1 MLARIIL
8 TGAII
13 FAPVFFAYA
22 QHSFVGVKTCGMC
35 HKSDK
40 DGQQLSIWENSQH
53 SKAYETLL
61 TEKANK
67 IAKEKGFK
75 TKASE
80 TEECLKCHT
89 SGYNVDASLLGDKF
103 KIEQGVQCET
113 CHGAGSDY
121 KSKKIMEDRKQSEA
135 NGLKLYENPEDLCIT
150 CHNAESPTMVEFNFA
165 ESWEKIKHT
174 KPQ

>member
-53 SKAYETLL
+53 K
-61 TEKANK
+61 
-67 IAKEKGFK
+67 
-75 TKASE
+75 
-80 TEECLKCHT
+80 
-89 SGYNVDASLLGDKF
+89 
-103 KIEQGVQCET
+103 
-113 CHGAGSDY
+113 
-121 KSKKIMEDRKQSEA
+121 KS
-135 NGLKLYENPEDLCIT
+135 
-150 CHNAESPTMVEFNFA
+150 
-165 ESWEKIKHT
+165 
-174 KPQ
+174 